1 MQLSIQLFG
10 AKLAPQLKKVRARE
24 ARALALDIY
33 NGVKSRTPVGT
44 YANKQG
50 GTAKRGWKK
59 RRLLNDRYEIVNNVA
74 YINVLDLGLYPNPP
88 KSKTANKTVN
98 GYSKKAKK
106 GMTGPTLKN
115 LSKRFKYTG
124 TRIIR

>member
-10 AKLAPQLKKVRARE
+10 AKLAPQLKKVRAQE

-33 NGVKSRTPVGT
+33 KGVKSRTPVGMT
-44 YANKQG
+44 GN
-50 GTAKRGWKK
+50 AKDGWKK
-59 RRLLNDRYEIVNNVA
+59 RRKLNDSYEIVNNVA

-88 KSKTANKTVN
+88 KSKTATKTVN
-98 GYSKKAKK
+98 GYSKKAKQD
-106 GMTGPTLKN
+106 MTGPTLKN

>member
-10 AKLAPQLKKVRARE
+10 AKLAPQLKKVRAQE

-33 NGVKSRTPVGT
+33 NGVKSRTPVGMT
-44 YANKQG
+44 GN
-50 GTAKRGWKK
+50 AKKGWKK
-59 RRLLNDRYEIVNNVA
+59 RRMLNDSYEIVNNVA

-98 GYSKKAKK
+98 GYSKQAKK

-115 LSKRFKYTG
+115 LKRRFKYTG